1 MGVIILVIDNAPTHT
16 SKAFEAK
23 IDEWKEKG
31 LEIFN
36 LPTYSPE
43 LNLIEIL
50 WRFMKYEWI
59 EFDAYKSLENLV
71 DYLENVIRNFGE
83 KYIINFG

>member
-1 MGVIILVIDNAPTHT
+1 MVDLSYFIDYHGNYQRA
-16 SKAFEAK
+16 
-23 IDEWKEKG
+23 EKG

-71 DYLENVIRNFGE
+71 DYLENIIRNFGE